1 MLSALGLNAAQVRS
15 RWLCQ
20 LVFLSQ
26 WLAALA
32 QPAVG
37 EAGWAVMDEVPS
49 LHDSKRKA

>member
-1 MLSALGLNAAQVRS
+1 MQHRFVVGGFAK
-15 RWLCQ
+15 

-26 WLAALA
+26 WLAALV